1 MDRDAGEGRPR
12 SQQLWTTNPAGSK
25 HKHIGENI
33 SCQRMRR
40 QKKPV
45 GGGAVDVNH
54 VADAVVT
61 ICFRFLM
68 PEVFKVDV
76 WK

>member
-1 MDRDAGEGRPR
+1 M
-12 SQQLWTTNPAGSK
+12 SK
-25 HKHIGENI
+25 DEKA
-33 SCQRMRR
+33 
-40 QKKPV
+40 KKPV

-54 VADAVVT
+54 VADAPVT
-61 ICFRFLM
+61 ICFLM